1 MASVSA
7 DDKAKEL
14 LLRRLEDN
22 YVLCNYCLHR
32 QVSIN
37 TDVDFCA
44 RLKSLSNNRNECNI
58 CSGLMHSRDSI
69 IQRIRETLNDDYQ
82 FDTFLIGATLP
93 ANLFEKEDQ
102 IRARFKIRGRE
113 NIKSQLIR
121 DLRKKFSE
129 VTKKRIDIL
138 HPDLTINLQFQKNTS
153 LEINTKMR
161 PLIMLGRYIK
171 KNRGI
176 PQRSGGEHNS
186 GNEVCIQSKPYHIV
200 SQTPRQA
207 SVIRTLEDASIQS
220 IISKEILRIT
230 KGEALKFSWIGS
242 EDENSLVLG
251 SGRPFFVQIRNP
263 KTIHLNQKTLRFQE
277 YGLFVNI
284 EEFFER
290 LPEQP
295 VQFIAKTRIVIQAS
309 RQIGKE
315 GGLKIKSLANSIVV
329 FQNQK
334 NKSRSSAKRIYSI
347 DIVKINNKI
356 FELDVIADGGLAI
369 KQFVEGREYI
379 SPNISAVANLQ
390 CKCLLFD
397 ILDIRIKEY

>member
-1 MASVSA
+1 
-7 DDKAKEL
+7 
-14 LLRRLEDN
+14 
-22 YVLCNYCLHR
+22 
-32 QVSIN
+32 
-37 TDVDFCA
+37 
-44 RLKSLSNNRNECNI
+44 
-58 CSGLMHSRDSI
+58 MHSRDSI

-186 GNEVCIQSKPYHIV
+186 GNEVCIQSEPYHIV

-379 SPNISAVANLQ
+379 SPNISAVANFQ

>member
-1 MASVSA
+1 
-7 DDKAKEL
+7 
-14 LLRRLEDN
+14 
-22 YVLCNYCLHR
+22 
-32 QVSIN
+32 
-37 TDVDFCA
+37 
-44 RLKSLSNNRNECNI
+44 
-58 CSGLMHSRDSI
+58 MHSRDSI

-207 SVIRTLEDASIQS
+207 SVIRT
-220 IISKEILRIT
+220 
-230 KGEALKFSWIGS
+230 
-242 EDENSLVLG
+242 
-251 SGRPFFVQIRNP
+251 
-263 KTIHLNQKTLRFQE
+263 
-277 YGLFVNI
+277 
-284 EEFFER
+284 
-290 LPEQP
+290 
-295 VQFIAKTRIVIQAS
+295 
-309 RQIGKE
+309 
-315 GGLKIKSLANSIVV
+315 
-329 FQNQK
+329 
-334 NKSRSSAKRIYSI
+334 
-347 DIVKINNKI
+347 
-356 FELDVIADGGLAI
+356 
-369 KQFVEGREYI
+369 
-379 SPNISAVANLQ
+379 
-390 CKCLLFD
+390 
-397 ILDIRIKEY
+397 

>member
-1 MASVSA
+1 MLLS
-7 DDKAKEL
+7 KKEKEL
-14 LLRRLEDN
+14 LLRRLGDN
-22 YVLCNYCLHR
+22 YVLCKYCLQR
-32 QVSIN
+32 QMSI
-37 TDVDFCA
+37 TPDVEFCA
-44 RLKSLSNNRNECNI
+44 RFKSPSNRRNKCNI
-58 CSGLMHSRDSI
+58 CSGLMHETDSI
-69 IQRIRETLNDDYQ
+69 IQRIKETLNDDYQ

-129 VTKKRIDIL
+129 VTKKQIDIL
-138 HPDLTINLQFQKNTS
+138 HPDLIINLQFRKNAS
-153 LEINTKMR
+153 LEINIKMR

-176 PQRSGGEHNS
+176 PQRSGGEHSN
-186 GNEVCIQSKPYHIV
+186 GNKVYIQSEPYHIV
-200 SQTPRQA
+200 SQTPRKA
-207 SVIRTLEDASIQS
+207 SGISTLEYASIQS
-220 IISKEILRIT
+220 IISKEILKIT
-230 KGEALKFSWIGS
+230 RGEALKFSWIGS

-263 KTIHLNQKTLRFQE
+263 KSIRLNQKTLCFQE

-284 EEFFER
+284 EEFFDR
-290 LPEQP
+290 LPKQP
-295 VQFIAKTRIVIQAS
+295 VQFITKTRIVIQTS

-315 GGLKIKSLANSIVV
+315 EELKIKSLANSIVV

-347 DIVKINNKI
+347 DIVKVNNKI

-379 SPNISAVANLQ
+379 SPNVSAVANLQ

-397 ILDIRIKEY
+397 ILDIRTKEY

>member
-1 MASVSA
+1 
-7 DDKAKEL
+7 
-14 LLRRLEDN
+14 
-22 YVLCNYCLHR
+22 
-32 QVSIN
+32 
-37 TDVDFCA
+37 
-44 RLKSLSNNRNECNI
+44 
-58 CSGLMHSRDSI
+58 MHSRDSI

-186 GNEVCIQSKPYHIV
+186 GNEVCIQSEPYHIV

-397 ILDIRIKEY
+397 ILDIHIKEY